1 MKPNKE
7 SSNRSAPLRAR
18 RRILLA
24 MDIGAFTAERRHG
37 VAQYAR
43 EANWILETR
52 LMAFLSQGKHEEYL
66 ASVKFD
72 GIIALLFGT
81 NSLLVRTVLNAGVPV
96 VDMWQ
101 DLPDLKIPRVWLDHR
116 AVGQMAAE
124 HLSDLGLKN
133 LLFYSHSV
141 DRRIAVIR
149 RDGFF
154 QTAESRGVR
163 ARELWWEG
171 QSVYAPGQDRISWLA
186 EQIRSM
192 GLPLGVFAVNDA
204 VAGDI
209 LDACEQGGF
218 RIPEDVAVIGCDNDP
233 ILSELGR
240 IPLSSIDL
248 ARERIGYEAAALLDR
263 LMNNEPAPAEPI
275 LIGPTRVVP
284 RRSTQILAVK
294 DPDVAQAIHYIQDHF
309 REPISVAEVANS
321 TYLSRRRLQDRF
333 RTELGHGIS
342 DEISRQRV
350 QFAQKLL
357 AESKHKITT
366 IATLAGFSSVH
377 HMSKVFRRT
386 LGTSPKQMRTH
397 FHASTGPGI

>member
-1 MKPNKE
+1 MSE
-7 SSNRSAPLRAR
+7 SRSGQISSKSR

-24 MDIGAFTAERRHG
+24 MDMGAFTAERRHG

-66 ASVKFD
+66 SSVKFD

-81 NSLLVRTVLNAGVPV
+81 NSLLVKTVLSAGVPV

-101 DLPDLKIPRVWLDHR
+101 DLPDLNIPRVWLDHR
-116 AVGQMAAE
+116 SVGRMAGE
-124 HLSDLGLKN
+124 HLLDLGLKN

-141 DRRIAVIR
+141 DRRIAVFR

-154 QTAESRGVR
+154 EVAEARGIR

-171 QSVYAPGQDRISWLA
+171 QSGYVPGQDRITWLS
-186 EQIRSM
+186 EEIKRLGS
-192 GLPLGVFAVNDA
+192 PLGVFAVNDA

-209 LDACEQGGF
+209 LDACEQARL

-248 ARERIGYEAAALLDR
+248 SRERIGYEAAALLDR
-263 LMNNEPAPAEPI
+263 LMNNEPAPDKPI
-275 LIGPTRVVP
+275 LIGPTRVIP
-284 RRSTQILAVK
+284 RRSTKILAVK
-294 DPDVAQAIHYIQDHF
+294 DPDVAQAVHYIQDHF
-309 REPISVAEVANS
+309 REPISVGDVVNA

-333 RTELGHGIS
+333 RSELGHGIN
-342 DEISRQRV
+342 DEIARQRV

-366 IATLAGFSSVH
+366 IATLSGFSSVH

-386 LGTSPKQMRTH
+386 IGTSPKQLRTQ
-397 FHASTGPGI
+397 FQFPGVSGI